1 MHCRGD
7 DGEVR
12 MRLGDGFHSAGRAH
26 QPAEFCFRAFEEI
39 TQRCVSADLLLLAL
53 MEKHA
58 KSAVLYFKPQSINRA
73 GGARCGACWK
83 FVSDPRECLEV
94 NGDISPGGVCGLY
107 VNGVPH
113 PSRLEHTWRI
123 TKVSKEE
130 AGYIERGD
138 SHCVGCKNM
147 ANPGEPSSPCRE
159 VEGLVEQRGCCT
171 SEYVKR

>member
-1 MHCRGD
+1 
-7 DGEVR
+7 
-12 MRLGDGFHSAGRAH
+12 MRLGDGVHSAGRTSRG
-26 QPAEFCFRAFEEI
+26 AELCFRAFEAGSPGG
-39 TQRCVSADLLLLAL
+39 VSDDLLLLAL

-58 KSAVLYFKPQSINRA
+58 KSAVLYFKAKSIGRRA
-73 GGARCGACWK
+73 GARCGACWK
-83 FVSDPRECLEV
+83 FVRNTGECLEV
-94 NGDISPGGVCGLY
+94 AGDIAAGGVCGLY

-123 TKVSKEE
+123 TKISKEE

-171 SEYVKR
+171 SEYEKR